1 MPALAQT
8 VDWGLVG
15 APLAVALAAV
25 VVLVADLFLGPARRG
40 ALGWVALA
48 GLAVAGALLV
58 PLAGERRGTFCVP
71 GGGGTSC
78 SYVVDAL
85 TLPFQAVLLA
95 SAAVVVLLAVPTVR
109 EERLPAGEH
118 WFLLLSSVSGALV
131 LAAARDLMTLV
142 VALEVVTLPTYALV
156 ALRRHDPRSSEAA
169 LKLFLVSVVSV
180 ATMLYGVA
188 LVYGATGEVLLD
200 RVAAAL
206 ADPATADGPAQ
217 LGVLLTLAGLAFKV
231 AAVPFHWWAP
241 DTYVGAPLPVTAYLS
256 VVSKL
261 AGFVGLLVVLAVGFP
276 AYADRWA
283 PAVAVL
289 AVLTMTV
296 GNLVALRQRHAVR
309 LLAWSSVAQSGYVM
323 LPLATA
329 ADDLDAAVSAS
340 AAYALAYAVMNL
352 LALAAVVAAG
362 PDVPGQWLEGYRGLW
377 SRRPLVAGA
386 LALALACLA
395 GLPPGLLGLFAK
407 LVVLE
412 APVAAGAPWL
422 AAAVVVNVVLGL
434 AYYLAWGARLVAGG
448 RGAAAPAPVRL
459 PLPHALALGATLA
472 GTLVLGFAPGP
483 VLDAVGAVLAAP

>member
-1 MPALAQT
+1 MLPQTAQS
-8 VDWGLVG
+8 VDWALVG
-15 APLAVALAAV
+15 APLAAAVAAV
-25 VVLVADLFLGPARRG
+25 VVLVADLLLGPARRG
-40 ALGWVALA
+40 ALGWLALA

-58 PLAGERRGTFCVP
+58 PLAGERRGTFCLP
-71 GGGGTSC
+71 GPPAQSC

-85 TLPFQAVLLA
+85 TLPFQAVTVA
-95 SAAVVVLLAVPTVR
+95 AAAVVVLLALPVVPA
-109 EERLPAGEH
+109 ERLPAGEH

-156 ALRRHDPRSSEAA
+156 ALRRHDGRSSEAA

-188 LVYGATGEVLLD
+188 LVYGATGQVLLD

-206 ADPATADGPAQ
+206 ADPATAAGPAQ

-241 DTYVGAPLPVTAYLS
+241 DTYVGAPLPVTAFLS

-261 AGFVGLLVVLAVGFP
+261 AGFVGLLVVLSVGFP

-283 PAVAVL
+283 PALAVL
-289 AVLTMTV
+289 AVLTMSV

-309 LLAWSSVAQSGYVM
+309 LLAWSSVAQSGYVL
-323 LPLATA
+323 LPLGTA
-329 ADDLDAAVSAS
+329 ADDLGRAVAAS

-362 PDVPGQWLEGYRGLW
+362 PDAPGQWVASYRGLW

-386 LALALACLA
+386 LALALVSLA

-422 AAAVVVNVVLGL
+422 AAAVAVNVVVGL
-434 AYYLAWGARLVAGG
+434 AYYLAWGARLVARPDGPS
-448 RGAAAPAPVRL
+448 PARPR
-459 PLPHALALGATLA
+459 PLPRAHAVALGAALA
-472 GTLVLGFAPGP
+472 AVLVLGFVPGP
-483 VLDAVGAVLAAP
+483 VLDAVGAVAAP